1 MGGGGQRDG
10 QSRGEGSG
18 EVTEGRDGC
27 GTVGAMKCDTSE
39 GWEAGRGYMAFA
51 MELGEGMS
59 GGSGASGARRPVGGA
74 STMRNGRM
82 HRENDRERK

>member
-18 EVTEGRDGC
+18 EVTEGRDGR
-27 GTVGAMKCDTSE
+27 GRVGAMECDTSE

-51 MELGEGMS
+51 TELGEGMS
-59 GGSGASGARRPVGGA
+59 GGSGASGARRPV
-74 STMRNGRM
+74 
-82 HRENDRERK
+82 